1 MEYVVD
7 SEYMYRVS
15 NFLEISTAT
24 GGGRRRRERL
34 SVAHVRGAGLPS
46 PSVAFRHL
54 LSSSVVFRRLLS
66 SFLDTR

>member
-15 NFLEISTAT
+15 NLLEISMAT

-34 SVAHVRGAGLPS
+34 SVAHVMYRGPLGECG
-46 PSVAFRHL
+46 RTTYE
-54 LSSSVVFRRLLS
+54 R
-66 SFLDTR
+66 